1 MDKKNTSRFDSEL
14 LDKDILVNNLKEQV
28 QSITWDYHNNLLT
41 LMDYKRN
48 GDGAGGK
55 ETTKL
60 MYEVIDNFGSL
71 VAKQSM
77 MIEQSLEM
85 AKVTLERAFVLSG
98 LDLDKISE
106 KDND

>member
-1 MDKKNTSRFDSEL
+1 MKFTINRKGKSYDFFFH
-14 LDKDILVNNLKEQV
+14 KE
-28 QSITWDYHNNLLT
+28 D
-41 LMDYKRN
+41 KRN

-77 MIEQSLEM
+77 MIEQSLEI